1 MNAQRRLRLPKRGRL
16 LVAGVAV
23 LALAGCNGGAAGL
36 AAQSASILHERVAA
50 VRAAADTDDRDAA
63 IAAVDA
69 FRAEVQRLVD
79 AGELTQAEAA
89 ALLAHADAIAADV
102 LAEVVVPTP
111 TPTPEPTMEPEPT
124 PTPEP
129 TVSPEQVQVLKQETA
144 DRLAAMLR
152 ERLTE
157 YVKEKVAEREAE
169 EKAQRQREK
178 AERIKEREERQGKG
192 DKDRH
197 GGHDEN

>member
-1 MNAQRRLRLPKRGRL
+1 MHAPRRLRLPVRGRL

-36 AAQSASILHERVAA
+36 AAQSASVLHERVAA

-79 AGELTQAEAA
+79 AGELTEAEAA
-89 ALLAHADAIAADV
+89 GLLAHADAIAADV
-102 LAEVVVPTP
+102 LSEVVVPTP
-111 TPTPEPTMEPEPT
+111 EPTPEPTVSPEPT
-124 PTPEP
+124 P
-129 TVSPEQVQVLKQETA
+129 TVSPEQVQVLQQATA
-144 DRLAAMLR
+144 DRLSEMLR

-157 YVKEKVAEREAE
+157 YVKQKVAEREAE
-169 EKAQRQREK
+169 EKAQAQREK
-178 AERIKEREERQGKG
+178 AERQKARDAKR
-192 DKDRH
+192 DRDRDH
-197 GGHDEN
+197 GGSR

>member
-1 MNAQRRLRLPKRGRL
+1 MHAPRQLRLPWRGRL

-36 AAQSASILHERVAA
+36 AAQSATVLHERVAA

-89 ALLAHADAIAADV
+89 GLLAHADAIAADV
-102 LAEVVVPTP
+102 LAEVVA
-111 TPTPEPTMEPEPT
+111 PTPEPTPEPT
-124 PTPEP
+124 PSPEP
-129 TVSPEQVQVLKQETA
+129 TLAPEPAISPEQVQVLQQETA
-144 DRLAAMLR
+144 DRLAEMLR

-157 YVKEKVAEREAE
+157 YVKQKVAE
-169 EKAQRQREK
+169 EKAQAQREK
-178 AERIKEREERQGKG
+178 DERIKERRDRKAER
-192 DKDRH
+192 
-197 GGHDEN
+197 GGSR